1 MATYPNFTQ
10 ALQDFGRVQVSDAKA
25 GVPDT
30 ALATSIEYQVQGA
43 GKFQPTVIFTMN
55 GYGGFVDTGVVG
67 TGKPFNNGRSLDM
80 KTQLHSKKA
89 NDLFGFDKQPAFS
102 GSYKMINPSAID
114 KWVIKNK
121 LKGVR
126 GAKGRFIK
134 RSAVKFAVATAIYRQ
149 GLQGT
154 GFFSTP
160 YESNME
166 AFSSIFEDALAK
178 DLTENLN
185 IDKYFV

>member
-10 ALQDFGRVQVSDAKA
+10 ALQDFGKVQVSDAKA

-43 GKFQPTVIFTMN
+43 GRFQPTVLFTMN
-55 GYGGFVDTGVVG
+55 DYGGFVDTGVVG
-67 TGKPFNNGRSLDM
+67 TRNQR
-80 KTQLHSKKA
+80 TQLNSKRA
-89 NDLFGFDKQPAFS
+89 NDLFGFDKQPAFT
-102 GSYKMINPSAID
+102 GAYKMINPSAID
-114 KWVIKNK
+114 KWVIK
-121 LKGVR
+121 KGLGGTR
-126 GAKGRFIK
+126 DAKGRFIK
-134 RSAVKFAVATAIYRQ
+134 RSSIKFAVATSIYRK

-160 YESNME
+160 LESNME
-166 AFSSIFEDALAK
+166 AFTPIFQDALAK

>member
-10 ALQDFGRVQVSDAKA
+10 ALQDFGKVQVSDAKA

-43 GKFQPTVIFTMN
+43 GRFQPTVLFTMN
-55 GYGGFVDTGVVG
+55 DYGGFVDTGVVG
-67 TGKPFNNGRSLDM
+67 TRNQR
-80 KTQLHSKKA
+80 TQLNSKRA
-89 NDLFGFDKQPAFS
+89 NELFGFDKQPAFT
-102 GSYKMINPSAID
+102 GAYKMINPSAID
-114 KWVIKNK
+114 KWVIK
-121 LKGVR
+121 KGLGGTR
-126 GAKGRFIK
+126 DAKGRFIK
-134 RSAVKFAVATAIYRQ
+134 RSSIKFAVATSIYRK

-160 YESNME
+160 LESNME
-166 AFSSIFEDALAK
+166 AFTPIFQDALAK

>member
-55 GYGGFVDTGVVG
+55 GYGGFVDTGVTG
-67 TGKPFNNGRSLDM
+67 TRNQR
-80 KTQLHSKKA
+80 TQLNSKKA
-89 NDLFGFDKQPAFS
+89 NDLFGFDRQPAFT
-102 GSYKMINPSAID
+102 GRYKMINPSAID
-114 KWVIKNK
+114 KWVIKKDVYNK
-121 LKGVR
+121 MKTR
-126 GAKGRFIK
+126 DAKGRFIK
-134 RSAVKFAVATAIYRQ
+134 RSAVKFAIATSIYRK
-149 GLQGT
+149 GLEGT

-160 YESNME
+160 FESNME
-166 AFSSIFEDALAK
+166 AFNSIFEDALAK

>member
-10 ALQDFGRVQVSDAKA
+10 ALQDFGKVQVSDAKA

-30 ALATSIEYQVQGA
+30 ALAQSIEYQVQGA
-43 GKFQPTVIFTMN
+43 SRFQPTVIFTMN
-55 GYGGFVDTGVVG
+55 DYGGFVDTGVTG
-67 TGKPFNNGRSLDM
+67 TGQPFDNGRKLDM
-80 KTQLHSKKA
+80 KTQLNSKKA
-89 NDLFGFDKQPAFS
+89 NELFGFDKQPAFS
-102 GSYKMINPSAID
+102 GTWKMINPSAID
-114 KWVIKNK
+114 KWVIK
-121 LKGVR
+121 KGLGGTR
-126 GAKGRFIK
+126 DAKGRFIK

-160 YESNME
+160 FESNME
-166 AFSSIFEDALAK
+166 AFNPIFEDAIAK